1 VTIDRGKLTVRV
13 IVLLL
18 TYRYDRVQVRALVCR
33 DRLIANEESSVTLE
47 TLCQF
52 RGIGERSFGK
62 NGGSQ
67 LIFGVLL
74 PFVALVIVGGL
85 LALLLVKH
93 GIGEVKGLW
102 QTTSSKNPSKLSE
115 EKPSPQEFKTPY
127 KPYKQ
132 STQEEH
138 QPAKMDEAN
147 PGNGNPWRW

>member
-1 VTIDRGKLTVRV
+1 MSDPSARM
-13 IVLLL
+13 
-18 TYRYDRVQVRALVCR
+18 
-33 DRLIANEESSVTLE
+33 
-47 TLCQF
+47 
-52 RGIGERSFGK
+52 
-62 NGGSQ
+62 GGVQ

-74 PFVALVIVGGL
+74 PLVALAVVGGL

-102 QTTSSKNPSKLSE
+102 QTTSSKNPRKLSD

-127 KPYKQ
+127 TPYKQ

-138 QPAKMDEAN
+138 PPANIDEAN